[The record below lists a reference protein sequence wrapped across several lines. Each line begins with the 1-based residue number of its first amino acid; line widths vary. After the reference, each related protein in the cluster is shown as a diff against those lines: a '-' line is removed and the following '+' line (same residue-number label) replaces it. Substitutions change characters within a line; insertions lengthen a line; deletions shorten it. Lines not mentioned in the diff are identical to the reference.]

1 MKLPNLVF
9 HAGGRPQ
16 GGARPGNAL
25 RGGGYALAVTAVVL
39 AIFVA
44 VNVFATALPASLT
57 HQDISAAQLYSV
69 TSNTKVVVNNLAED
83 VTIYWIVQSG
93 EEDDVIQNLLEKYDS
108 LSDHITVEKRNPD
121 VYPTFAQQYTDQE
134 VANNSLVVECGD
146 KSRYIPLTDI
156 YLGEINPYTGGYNA
170 TDFDGEG
177 AITSAIDYVTSD
189 EYPQVYLLEGHG
201 EGELPSAFASQI
213 EKENMQVQSLSLLQ
227 VDAIPE
233 DAACLLIYAP
243 QSDLSA
249 EEKGMLADYVAG
261 GGRLLVCAGAV
272 EGGMLENLYSLLAD
286 HGVAA
291 QDGLVIDPDRAHY
304 ALSPYQLMPEMNSSP
319 LTDPLLEENYYAIF
333 PLSIGLTVETD
344 SDAVTELLTT
354 SAQSYSK
361 AAGYALETYD
371 WEEGDA
377 EGPFAVAVSIE
388 GEGGGQIVWFASDQ
402 FLADEYN
409 ALSSGANLDLAVNAL
424 SSLVG
429 ESDAMAIRS
438 RSLRY
443 NYLTIDSATAS
454 LLQVLMIGVFPLLFL
469 GIGIYVVLRRRRM
482 QHVSL

>member
-1 MKLPNLVF
+1 MKLLNLAF
-9 HAGGRPQ
+9 HRPQ

-39 AIFVA
+39 AILVA
-44 VNVFATALPASLT
+44 VNVFAAALPASLT

-243 QSDLSA
+243 QSDLAA
-249 EEKGMLADYVAG
+249 EEKEMLADYVAG

-371 WEEGDA
+371 WEEDDA

-388 GEGGGQIVWFASDQ
+388 EEGGGQIVWFASDQ